1 MSDIRPQRQS
11 RRSENPEKQPRNAYT
26 EAIARRST
34 TPSNIRPPDPDLG
47 RFLLIYL
54 DHNAT
59 TPLQLEV
66 AEAMFEAARAGYA
79 NPASQHAAGRRAKRV
94 VEDARERIGEI
105 LGVNLATIGPDRL
118 LFTSGGTEA
127 NNLAL
132 LGLVGG
138 RLATGEQAT
147 PAGHVLLSAIEH
159 PSIVGPGERLAAEGF
174 DVERI
179 PVDSNGRVEVAR
191 LAGLIRPTTR
201 LVSLMAGNNE
211 TGVLQPIAEAAE
223 LCRARGVLFHT
234 DAAQAVGKIEID
246 FTALGVDALSAA
258 AHKFHGPLG
267 IGLLAVRRG
276 VPLRPLLL
284 GGFQQ
289 EGLRPG
295 TESPVLVT
303 GLLVALEAW
312 ARERGART
320 ARLAALRDLFE
331 VRLRTSCPQ
340 LKIHGADVP
349 RLPQTSN
356 VAFLQSA
363 QRGVNRQ
370 AMLMALD
377 QAGIACST
385 GSACASGSSR
395 PSPTL
400 EAMGCSPAELES
412 SLRFSVGTTTTEAE
426 IEAAA
431 SRISAVFHELCGRLE
446 SR

>member
-1 MSDIRPQRQS
+1 M
-11 RRSENPEKQPRNAYT
+11 
-26 EAIARRST
+26 
-34 TPSNIRPPDPDLG
+34 
-47 RFLLIYL
+47 IYL

-59 TPLQLEV
+59 TPLLPEV
-66 AEAMFEAARAGYA
+66 ADAMHEAARAGYA
-79 NPASQHAAGRRAKRV
+79 NPASQHAAGRRARRV

-132 LGLVGG
+132 LGLVAAGDSARTDG
-138 RLATGEQAT
+138 PAT
-147 PAGHVLLSAIEH
+147 PAGHVLISAIEH

-179 PVDSNGRVEVAR
+179 PVDTNGHVQVDR
-191 LAGLIRPTTR
+191 LAELIRPTTR
-201 LVSLMAGNNE
+201 VVSIMLGNNE

-223 LCRARGVLFHT
+223 LCRSRGVPFHT
-234 DAAQAVGKIEID
+234 DAAQAVGKVEID

-276 VPLRPLLL
+276 VSLRPLLL

-295 TESPVLVT
+295 TESPVLVV
-303 GLLVALEAW
+303 GLLAALEAW
-312 ARERGART
+312 ERERGART
-320 ARLAALRDLFE
+320 TRLAALRDLFE
-331 VRLRTSCPQ
+331 LRLRTSCPQ
-340 LKIHGADVP
+340 IKVHGADVP

-356 VAFLQSA
+356 VAFLQSPH
-363 QRGVNRQ
+363 RGVNRQ
-370 AMLMALD
+370 ALLMALD

-400 EAMGCSPAELES
+400 EAMACSPAELES
-412 SLRFSVGTTTTEAE
+412 SLRFSIGTTTTEAE
-426 IEAAA
+426 IEAATG
-431 SRISAVFHELCGRLE
+431 RISTVVQELSSRLE

>member
-1 MSDIRPQRQS
+1 M
-11 RRSENPEKQPRNAYT
+11 
-26 EAIARRST
+26 
-34 TPSNIRPPDPDLG
+34 
-47 RFLLIYL
+47 
-54 DHNAT
+54 H
-59 TPLQLEV
+59 
-66 AEAMFEAARAGYA
+66 EAASAGYA
-79 NPASQHAAGRRAKRV
+79 NPASQHAAGRRARRI

-132 LGLVGG
+132 MGLVGG
-138 RLATGEQAT
+138 SVANAEPAT
-147 PAGHVLLSAIEH
+147 PAGHVLVSAIEH
-159 PSIVGPGERLAAEGF
+159 PSIVGPGERLASEGYE
-174 DVERI
+174 VERI
-179 PVDSNGRVEVAR
+179 PVEPSGRVDVAR
-191 LAGLIRPTTR
+191 IAELIRPTTR
-201 LVSLMAGNNE
+201 LVSLMMGNNE

-223 LCRARGVLFHT
+223 LCRERGVPFHT
-234 DAAQAVGKIEID
+234 DAAQAVGKIDID

-267 IGLLAVRRG
+267 IGVLAVRRG

-295 TESPVLVT
+295 TESPVLVV
-303 GLLVALEAW
+303 GLLAALEAW
-312 ARERGART
+312 SRDRNTRT
-320 ARLAALRDLFE
+320 KQLAALRDLFE
-331 VRLRTSCPQ
+331 LRLRTSCPQ
-340 LKIHGADVP
+340 IKIHGADVP

-356 VAFLQSA
+356 VAFLQSSH
-363 QRGVNRQ
+363 RGVNRQ
-370 AMLMALD
+370 ALLMALD

-431 SRISAVFHELCGRLE
+431 GRISTVFHELSGRIE